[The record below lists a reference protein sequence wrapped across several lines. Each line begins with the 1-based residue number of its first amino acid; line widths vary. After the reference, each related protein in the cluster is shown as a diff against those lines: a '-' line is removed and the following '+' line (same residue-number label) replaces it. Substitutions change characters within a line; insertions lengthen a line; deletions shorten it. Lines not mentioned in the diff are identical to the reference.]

1 MKKTYQKQEM
11 ITFVQKK
18 NYVIYGYS
26 FIDQHY
32 ILCYYDFVLI
42 SCVFL

>member
-18 NYVIYGYS
+18 NYVLEIMKDS
-26 FIDQHY
+26 S
-32 ILCYYDFVLI
+32 V
-42 SCVFL
+42 